1 LFWFK
6 KIAWQES
13 AVISSEV
20 RFASARQAYQAPIA
34 IPLPHSSV
42 LLRRGAFIQHT
53 EGGQKYPRYYPFL
66 QITVTSLIF
75 NQFLQILAYFVY

>member
-1 LFWFK
+1 MTAL
-6 KIAWQES
+6 IT
-13 AVISSEV
+13 
-20 RFASARQAYQAPIA
+20 
-34 IPLPHSSV
+34 
-42 LLRRGAFIQHT
+42 T